1 MRPRSLTE
9 YALFSC
15 YLCNSSNLRA
25 NRTVASSRFALIGDF
40 IESQLFKPVAPL
52 PLALCYPLAQP
63 FERQAAGTRRAPL
76 RSVLF
81 SLVPLC
87 FDIAALFVDR
97 IAQTRHETTVAAQG
111 ADGHGR

>member
-40 IESQLFKPVAPL
+40 VEAYLLDFDGDLYGQRLRVGFAHRLRDTLAFDTVEQLVA
-52 PLALCYPLAQP
+52 QM
-63 FERQAAGTRRAPL
+63 ERDAVRTRDLLSRA
-76 RSVLF
+76 
-81 SLVPLC
+81 
-87 FDIAALFVDR
+87 
-97 IAQTRHETTVAAQG
+97 
-111 ADGHGR
+111 

>member
-1 MRPRSLTE
+1 MSTGSLTE

-25 NRTVASSRFALIGDF
+25 NRTAASSRFAPIGDF
-40 IESQLFKPVAPL
+40 VESQLFKPVAPL
-52 PLALCYPLAQP
+52 PFALFYPFAQA
-63 FERQAAGTRRAPL
+63 FERQAAGARRTPL
-76 RSVLF
+76 CGVLF

-87 FDIAALFVDR
+87 FDIAALFVNR
-97 IAQTRHETTVAAQG
+97 IAQTRHEATVAAQG